1 MARALEANMN
11 PVGKAVGEVIRFYRG
26 RHDMTQE
33 HLARK
38 AGIAPT
44 SVVRLENGEIE
55 RPRISTLTKIADA
68 LEVEPQELTS
78 FVTRNPA
85 SIPEPVE
92 AGDVGPFTAVY
103 QRDGEWWIGFVEELP
118 GANAQGESLE
128 EARESLR
135 EAVSL
140 VLEANREITR
150 TEFEGGDVVREPLS
164 V

>member
-1 MARALEANMN
+1 MTLRDLEEASG
-11 PVGKAVGEVIRFYRG
+11 VSKDAI
-26 RHDMTQE
+26 
-33 HLARK
+33 
-38 AGIAPT
+38 
-44 SVVRLENGEIE
+44 SEIE
-55 RPRISTLTKIADA
+55 RGRRQPRISTVMQLAKGLGVDSAE
-68 LEVEPQELTS
+68 LLNEVAHTVE
-78 FVTRNPA
+78 R
-85 SIPEPVE
+85 PEPIE

-118 GANAQGESLE
+118 GANAQGENLD